1 MAEERRPK
9 GGATSKYKAVMAVA
23 KKVKIAG
30 IDLQLTISAAQV
42 LLEEMATRTLL
53 RDDIDE
59 GVHSR

>member
-1 MAEERRPK
+1 
-9 GGATSKYKAVMAVA
+9 MAVA

-30 IDLQLTISAAQV
+30 IDPQLTISAAQV